1 MDRYSRLTNER
12 DGRSA
17 EDSFAAHRIK
27 LYKEL
32 RKLSEMD
39 APKPRP
45 AHGETPS
52 ATVGDGARMPA
63 EPAVAFL
70 EKTGPS
76 GPLSRPKAPVLGH
89 SSGRT

>member
-1 MDRYSRLTNER
+1 MDRFSRLTNER
-12 DGRSA
+12 DGRST

-45 AHGETPS
+45 GHGETPS
-52 ATVGDGARMPA
+52 AAVGDGARTLP

-70 EKTGPS
+70 EKTGPA
-76 GPLSRPKAPVLGH
+76 GPLSRPNAPVLGH

>member
-1 MDRYSRLTNER
+1 MDRFSRLTNER

-39 APKPRP
+39 APASKP
-45 AHGETPS
+45 AHRETASAAVGE
-52 ATVGDGARMPA
+52 GARMPP

-76 GPLSRPKAPVLGH
+76 GPLSRTKARVLGH